1 MKGLKTEDLAYSYKY
16 NAEWKQR
23 VSSRQKA
30 LLGIKVDKNTI
41 VIKIS
46 GKQH

>member
-1 MKGLKTEDLAYSYKY
+1 MKGLKTEDLAYSYK
-16 NAEWKQR
+16 NKAEWKQR

-30 LLGIKVDKNTI
+30 LIGIKIDKNII
-41 VIKIS
+41 VVKIS

>member
-16 NAEWKQR
+16 KAEWKQR